1 MGLRRA
7 DPPIEGEEREAVD
20 GAHCW
25 GNGLSCVV
33 PKQKKSQEI
42 LKKGQGPLPVCFK
55 LSADMAGFVLSQN
68 LRIAPRSLD
77 VPVDVLQIQSHALA
91 IPTLLTKTMHSFA
104 SPAPRLSQV
113 TLEVLQFRGN
123 SVVGRPLPRSPH
135 YKNKASIRGWPLNA
149 SHLLHAP
156 IQLLLLFAAPLR
168 WRGPFCHPP
177 FFSLFRRLA
186 PFAQVGYVGTVPS
199 GSRTPSFVPLLVP
212 LSLSSIISTSAH
224 HHAAFQNRG
233 RDRC

>member
-1 MGLRRA
+1 MLILQSRERR
-7 DPPIEGEEREAVD
+7 ERRSTARTV
-20 GAHCW
+20 GGMAFHV
-25 GNGLSCVV
+25 SY
-33 PKQKKSQEI
+33 QSKKTQEI
-42 LKKGQGPLPVCFK
+42 LKKGQGLLPVYFK
-55 LSADMAGFVLSQN
+55 LSADVAGFVLSQN

-104 SPAPRLSQV
+104 SPAPRLS
-113 TLEVLQFRGN
+113 LEVLQFRGN